1 MRVQDN
7 ILLTSAAAW
16 NIEHPSAF
24 PRLHKYNSNVAKLVG
39 SIACAASRR
48 HVLGRRRRWRQPGHA
63 TVSDQVEHR
72 S

>member
-16 NIEHPSAF
+16 NFEHPSAF
-24 PRLHKYNSNVAKLVG
+24 PRLRKYNFNVANLVG

-48 HVLGRRRRWRQPGHA
+48 HVLGRLRRWRQSGHA
-63 TVSDQVEHR
+63 TVSNQVERR

>member
-7 ILLTSAAAW
+7 ILLTSAAAR

-24 PRLHKYNSNVAKLVG
+24 PRLRKYNSNVANLVG

-48 HVLGRRRRWRQPGHA
+48 PVLGRRRRWRQPEHA
-63 TVSDQVEHR
+63 TISNQVERR

>member
-24 PRLHKYNSNVAKLVG
+24 PRLRNYNSNVPNLVG
-39 SIACAASRR
+39 SIACVASRR
-48 HVLGRRRRWRQPGHA
+48 HVLGRRRRWRQPEHA
-63 TVSDQVEHR
+63 TISNQVER
-72 S
+72 RT